1 MACPARAR
9 RSGNS
14 GKRDRSA
21 GRPDA
26 IPRRAFPLQNEDAR
40 ARQGQR
46 SGQSG
51 GGQPAADGDQ
61 VGSITRRSWHA
72 AEPLAK
78 SNRSGPDEGNSLAPG
93 TPARLPGA
101 SGHAREGAMT
111 QRVVIVGAGQAG
123 AQVGISL
130 RQSGFAGEI
139 LLLGDEPVPP
149 YQRPPLSKAYM
160 SGEMALERTL
170 IRSEAYYVKSAI
182 ELRLGVSVGR
192 LLRDERAVV
201 LNGEKLAYDVL
212 VLCTGTRA
220 RRLGLSGEALDGV
233 FYLRTL
239 ADSERIRAAV
249 RPGAR
254 AVIIGGGYI
263 GLEIAASLRKLGA
276 EATVLEALDRV
287 MNRVVAPPVSAFFAA
302 EHARHGVAI
311 ETGAKVA
318 ALEGAGAVEQVICRD
333 GRAFA
338 ADLVVIG
345 VGAVPNDE
353 LARAAGLEVENGIIV
368 DEFGRASDSSI
379 FAAGDVTNH
388 PSPLFDRRLR
398 LESVHNA
405 MAQAKAV
412 AQAITGKPM
421 PYAEVPW
428 FWSDQ
433 YDLKLQI
440 AGVGA
445 PGDELIL
452 RGEPASRSFSALHL
466 QDRRLVAIDCVNRG
480 ADFLAA
486 KKLIADRRPIDRAR
500 AADPE
505 VRLAEL

>member
-1 MACPARAR
+1 
-9 RSGNS
+9 
-14 GKRDRSA
+14 
-21 GRPDA
+21 
-26 IPRRAFPLQNEDAR
+26 
-40 ARQGQR
+40 
-46 SGQSG
+46 
-51 GGQPAADGDQ
+51 
-61 VGSITRRSWHA
+61 
-72 AEPLAK
+72 
-78 SNRSGPDEGNSLAPG
+78 
-93 TPARLPGA
+93 
-101 SGHAREGAMT
+101 MT

-123 AQVGISL
+123 AQVAISL
-130 RQSGFAGEI
+130 RQLGHAGAT
-139 LLLGDEPVPP
+139 LLLGDEPAPP

-160 SGEMALERTL
+160 SGEMPLERTL
-170 IRSEAYYVKSAI
+170 IRSEAYYAKAGI
-182 ELRLGVSVGR
+182 ELRPGCPVER
-192 LLRDERAVV
+192 ILRAERAIV
-201 LNGEKLAYDVL
+201 LDGQRLPYDVL

-220 RRLGLSGEALDGV
+220 RRLRLPGEALERV
-233 FYLRTL
+233 FHLRTL

-263 GLEIAASLRKLGA
+263 GLEIAASVRKLGA
-276 EATVLEALDRV
+276 EATVLEALERV
-287 MNRVVAPPVSAFFAA
+287 MNRVVAPPVSEFFAA

-311 ETGAKVA
+311 ETGAQVA
-318 ALEGAGAVEQVICRD
+318 ALEGSDAVERVVCRD
-333 GRAFA
+333 GREFA

-353 LARAAGLEVENGIIV
+353 LARAAGLEVDNGIVV
-368 DEFGRASDSSI
+368 DELGRTSDPSI

-388 PSPLFDRRLR
+388 PSPLFGRRLR

-412 AQAITGKPM
+412 AQAIAGQPV

-440 AGVGA
+440 AGIGD
-445 PGDELIL
+445 PDDELIL
-452 RGEPASRSFSALHL
+452 RGDPGARSFSALHL
-466 QDRRLVAIDCVNRG
+466 RAGRLAAIDCVNRG

-486 KKLIADRRPIDRAR
+486 KKLIADARPLDLAR

-505 VRLAEL
+505 IRLAEL

>member
-1 MACPARAR
+1 MSAGARPLHKSQSARISRVFGRGDDQSARGDRAAPGCPARLAMPD
-9 RSGNS
+9 
-14 GKRDRSA
+14 KAAMA
-21 GRPDA
+21 G
-26 IPRRAFPLQNEDAR
+26 
-40 ARQGQR
+40 
-46 SGQSG
+46 
-51 GGQPAADGDQ
+51 
-61 VGSITRRSWHA
+61 
-72 AEPLAK
+72 
-78 SNRSGPDEGNSLAPG
+78 
-93 TPARLPGA
+93 
-101 SGHAREGAMT
+101 
-111 QRVVIVGAGQAG
+111 RVVIIGAGQAG
-123 AQVGISL
+123 AQVAISL
-130 RQSGFAGEI
+130 RQTGFAGEI
-139 LLLGDEPVPP
+139 VLLGDEPAPP

-160 SGEMALERTL
+160 SGEMPLERTL
-170 IRSEAYYVKSAI
+170 IRSEAYYAKSAI
-182 ELRLGVSVGR
+182 DLRLGAAVER
-192 LLRDERAVV
+192 ILRDQRSLV

-220 RRLGLSGEALDGV
+220 RRLGLTGEALEGV

-239 ADSERIRAAV
+239 ANSERIRAAV

-254 AVIIGGGYI
+254 ALIIGGGYI

-276 EATVLEALDRV
+276 EATVLEALERV

-311 ETGAKVA
+311 ETGAQVA
-318 ALEGAGAVEQVICRD
+318 VLEGARRIERVVCTD

-353 LARAAGLEVENGIIV
+353 LARGAGLEIENGIVV
-368 DEFGRASDSSI
+368 DEFGRTSDPSI

-388 PSPLFDRRLR
+388 PSPLFGRRLR

-412 AQAITGKPM
+412 AQAIAGKPV

-440 AGVGA
+440 AGMGD
-445 PGDELIL
+445 PDDELIL
-452 RGEPASRSFSALHL
+452 RGAPAHRSFSALHL
-466 QDRRLVAIDCVNRG
+466 RAGRLVAIDCVNRG

-486 KKLIADRRPIDRAR
+486 KKLIAEPRPLDRAR

-505 VRLAEL
+505 VRLAEA

>member
-1 MACPARAR
+1 MPEKA
-9 RSGNS
+9 
-14 GKRDRSA
+14 
-21 GRPDA
+21 
-26 IPRRAFPLQNEDAR
+26 
-40 ARQGQR
+40 
-46 SGQSG
+46 
-51 GGQPAADGDQ
+51 
-61 VGSITRRSWHA
+61 
-72 AEPLAK
+72 
-78 SNRSGPDEGNSLAPG
+78 
-93 TPARLPGA
+93 
-101 SGHAREGAMT
+101 AMT
-111 QRVVIVGAGQAG
+111 QRVIIVGAGQAG
-123 AQVGISL
+123 AQVAISL
-130 RQSGFAGEI
+130 RQLGFAGAI
-139 LLLGDEPVPP
+139 VLLGDEPAPP

-160 SGEMALERTL
+160 SGEMPLERTL
-170 IRSEAYYVKSAI
+170 IRSEAYYAKGAI
-182 ELRLGVSVGR
+182 ELRLGARALRVLRAERSV
-192 LLRDERAVV
+192 A
-201 LNGEKLAYDVL
+201 LAEAALPYDAL

-220 RRLGLSGEALDGV
+220 RRLGLPGEDLEGV

-239 ADSERIRAAV
+239 SDSERIRTAV

-276 EATVLEALDRV
+276 EVTVLEALDRV

-311 ETGAKVA
+311 ETGAQVA
-318 ALEGAGAVEQVICRD
+318 ALEGAGAVERVVCRD

-353 LARAAGLEVENGIIV
+353 LAREAGLAIDNGIVV
-368 DEFGRASDSSI
+368 DEFGRTSDPSI

-388 PSPLFDRRLR
+388 PSPLFGRRLR

-412 AQAITGKPM
+412 AQAIAGKPA

-440 AGVGA
+440 AGVGEA
-445 PGDELIL
+445 GDELML
-452 RGEPASRSFSALHL
+452 RGDPASRSFSALHF
-466 QDRRLVAIDCVNRG
+466 REGRLVAIDCTNRG

-486 KKLIADRRPIDRAR
+486 KKLIAERRPIDRTR